1 MMEYGLSK
9 VIGADSKTRA
19 LEKRFKE
26 ATPNLVLNRKGTFD
40 YENRPDGQ
48 VINHFEN
55 VTFTTKDL
63 LTKSLLKRCGEN
75 IQFYPESVLYNDIK
89 DRTEVEEKYYKSLLI
104 SLTSLILDRHQEE
117 NVLGEIHWL
126 KGTTIVET

>member
-1 MMEYGLSK
+1 MMEFGLSK
-9 VIGADSKTRA
+9 VVGADPKIRA

-63 LTKSLLKRCGEN
+63 LTKSLLKHCGEN
-75 IQFYPESVLYNDIK
+75 TKFYPESVLYND
-89 DRTEVEEKYYKSLLI
+89 T
-104 SLTSLILDRHQEE
+104 
-117 NVLGEIHWL
+117 
-126 KGTTIVET
+126 KGMDAYLSSYLNKNTNSWCVQNSTL